1 MMVKW
6 LATVFLV
13 ILIFGTAH
21 GINQDDGRQ
30 YGTLSFGLLG
40 FFVTLVAVWS

>member
-21 GINQDDGRQ
+21 GICQDDGRQ

-40 FFVTLVAVWS
+40 FFVTLVAIWS

>member
-13 ILIFGTAH
+13 ILIFGTAQ
-21 GINQDDGRQ
+21 GICQDDGQR
-30 YGTLSFGLLG
+30 YGVLSFGLLG
-40 FFVTLVAVWS
+40 FLVTMVAIWS